1 MMSTAGQAV
10 ALPEAANW
18 NTSRPAARRP
28 VALRP
33 VALRPVALRLD
44 ARQASLKQP
53 WKIHDTI
60 AIPTRG
66 ILMGTLLSSFLW
78 AALIV
83 GGRALWLYLR

>member
-1 MMSTAGQAV
+1 MIRMMSTAGQAL

-18 NTSRPAARRP
+18 NTRRPAARR
-28 VALRP
+28 L
-33 VALRPVALRLD
+33 VALRLD
-44 ARQASLKQP
+44 ARQASLQQP

-78 AALIV
+78 AVLIV

>member
-1 MMSTAGQAV
+1 MIRMMSTAGQAV

-18 NTSRPAARRP
+18 NTSRSAVRR
-28 VALRP
+28 L
-33 VALRPVALRLD
+33 VALRLD
-44 ARQASLKQP
+44 ARQTSLQQP

-66 ILMGTLLSSFLW
+66 ILMGTLLSSCLW
-78 AALIV
+78 AVLIV

>member
-1 MMSTAGQAV
+1 MIRMMSTAGHAV

-18 NTSRPAARRP
+18 NARRPAARRL
-28 VALRP
+28 VAF
-33 VALRPVALRLD
+33 RLD
-44 ARQASLKQP
+44 AHQASLQQP
-53 WKIHDTI
+53 CKIHDTI

-66 ILMGTLLSSFLW
+66 ILMGTLLSSCLW

>member
-1 MMSTAGQAV
+1 MRRHRI
-10 ALPEAANW
+10 W
-18 NTSRPAARRP
+18 NRGTSVYEPVDAAR
-28 VALRP
+28 RP

-44 ARQASLKQP
+44 ARGQASLQQP

-66 ILMGTLLSSFLW
+66 ILMGTLLSSCLW

-83 GGRALWLYLR
+83 AGRALWLYLR

>member
-33 VALRPVALRLD
+33 VALRLD
-44 ARQASLKQP
+44 ARQASLQQP
-53 WKIHDTI
+53 WRIHDTI

-66 ILMGTLLSSFLW
+66 ILMGTLLSSCLW